1 MYVEPEVFCQQ
12 QVQNYQACE
21 PTWKFVLQL
30 QLSLDMTPALINIL
44 PITS

>member
-21 PTWKFVLQL
+21 TTWKFVLQL
-30 QLSLDMTPALINIL
+30 QLSLDMTPALTNIL